1 MADSNARSVVK
12 TITWRVTG
20 STAAIIIAYIV
31 TGSITV
37 SSTIGIAHLI
47 VNTFLYWVHERVW
60 AKVTWG
66 NQE

>member
-47 VNTFLYWVHERVW
+47 VNTFLYWAHERVW
-60 AKVTWG
+60 SKVTWG